1 MDAENYVIQ
10 YPLDAVHVDKF
21 ADLLG
26 KPKTAVSEMVKANK
40 LPIIELRDPCKPK
53 ARAGEKWVFI
63 PEFNRAV
70 REAFYNRPV
79 EQRDAWLLWMGFAK
93 SVTRQYLLPVV
104 RLIRQPRVVFPVSQ
118 SLKQKTNIT
127 GERHEYSY

>member
-63 PEFNRAV
+63 PEF
-70 REAFYNRPV
+70 YNRPV
-79 EQRDAWLLWMGFAK
+79 EQRDAWLLWMG
-93 SVTRQYLLPVV
+93 L
-104 RLIRQPRVVFPVSQ
+104 
-118 SLKQKTNIT
+118 
-127 GERHEYSY
+127 

>member
-79 EQRDAWLLWMGFAK
+79 EQRDAWLLWMGLSAL
-93 SVTRQYLLPVV
+93 TLL
-104 RLIRQPRVVFPVSQ
+104 RTVSGLRDG
-118 SLKQKTNIT
+118 SLRRWLVGQKLFMT
-127 GERHEYSY
+127 